1 MKEIF
6 IDISKHASRRLERMI
21 CRLEPRLIKP
31 VLIRSMAGKDGRDV
45 EDDGGLFVGERVLG
59 SGFVGKS
66 IEPTLI
72 SQAQPRLVLPR
83 STDYHVKDILM

>member
-1 MKEIF
+1 
-6 IDISKHASRRLERMI
+6 
-21 CRLEPRLIKP
+21 
-31 VLIRSMAGKDGRDV
+31 
-45 EDDGGLFVGERVLG
+45 LG

-83 STDYHVKDILM
+83 STDYQVKDILM